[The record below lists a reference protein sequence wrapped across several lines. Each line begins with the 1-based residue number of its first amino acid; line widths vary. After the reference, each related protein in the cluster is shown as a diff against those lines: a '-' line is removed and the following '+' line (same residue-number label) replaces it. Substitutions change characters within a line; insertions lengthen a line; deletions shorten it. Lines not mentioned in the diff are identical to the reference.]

1 MEPNTYCR
9 LRPMSSP
16 ASDTSTPST
25 SSESLQNSPSTSTQT
40 SPSTSPVPRINKN
53 HGFLK
58 HIIRNQIERDE
69 YEKAISQTRVERD
82 QQYQRIRVEQ
92 KISQNRYIP
101 PHLRNLASPPSQ
113 SQFSPQF
120 PFNDDPQKDPH
131 SELRLRA
138 RRSLQREGIL

>member
-1 MEPNTYCR
+1 
-9 LRPMSSP
+9 MSSP
-16 ASDTSTPST
+16 TSATSSPSS
-25 SSESLQNSPSTSTQT
+25 SSESLQNSPSTSTQTSPSTSAQT

-58 HIIRNQIERDE
+58 HIIKNQIERDE

-82 QQYQRIRVEQ
+82 QQYQRKRVEQ

-101 PHLRNLASPPSQ
+101 PHMRNLASAPPQ
-113 SQFSPQF
+113 SQFSPQY
-120 PFNDDPQKDPH
+120 PFNDGQKNDPY